1 MTRTE
6 RATYPR
12 ALVRDR
18 SQSKSGLDNHI
29 RKGGG
34 GRYNWGRLEDERR
47 LEAAALEDDAL
58 EHLDEVG
65 ATDGG
70 L

>member
-6 RATYPR
+6 RAAYPR

-34 GRYNWGRLEDERR
+34 GRHNWGSIANEGQLET
-47 LEAAALEDDAL
+47 AALDDEAL
-58 EHLDEVG
+58 ELDEVE